1 MLDHNNRLQL
11 QCKSVLSTLPI
22 WIRKDILGLEQ
33 FDFRPN
39 TALIFEEEINPNQVL
54 GKRAEAFIEA
64 AIKQSPDHELIA
76 SNIQIIDNKTT
87 VGELDYL
94 IYDKKNKEHLHIEL
108 IYKFYL
114 YNSSV
119 SKIEINKWIG
129 PNRNDSF
136 DQKLDKLINKQLPLL
151 QHPKTIEYLASINLD
166 VNLIKQQVLFLGNLY
181 IPYCTKRQYPV
192 INNNCIKG
200 YWLTQE
206 QFDES
211 SFGDHLYYLPQKQ
224 DWPVDP
230 SSNNIWLGYNQIK
243 LQIKEELNNKRS
255 PLIWMKTEDDCE
267 PFFVVWWD

>member
-1 MLDHNNRLQL
+1 MPSRIQHQYEG
-11 QCKSVLSTLPI
+11 T
-22 WIRKDILGLEQ
+22 ILTPALWKGDAVAGLEQ
-33 FDFRPN
+33 IELDFTN
-39 TALIFEEEINPNQVL
+39 TPPFEEEINPNQVL